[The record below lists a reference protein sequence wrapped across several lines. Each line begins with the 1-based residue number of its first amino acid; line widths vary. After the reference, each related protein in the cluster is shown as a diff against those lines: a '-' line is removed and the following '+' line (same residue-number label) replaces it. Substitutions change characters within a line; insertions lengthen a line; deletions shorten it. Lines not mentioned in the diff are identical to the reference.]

1 MPARPS
7 EVMQQAAEWVVQL
20 RSSERLAGKPMDQPV
35 PAGDSLAPV
44 GDSLAPVGD
53 SLAGRSVPGRPV
65 AGRPVRRPMGQSN
78 CEELFVDWLRA
89 SPLHVREYLRA
100 VEIWEGLSHPNAG
113 SGRSREQLIAE
124 AGDSNLVELPGRED
138 VSGNAPARRVTSSA
152 FRWRRVGFALALSA
166 VFVLAYL
173 GWQRTTMIVVRTGV
187 GEQHSEVLPDRS
199 IVDVNTQSEIRVA
212 FTSSERRV
220 ELVRGE
226 AFFDVA
232 KDPTRPFIVATDL
245 ATAKAVGTRFSV
257 YRSQSGTIVTVAEGR
272 VLVRDRLAVAG
283 ESNGA
288 ADPHDAV
295 EVIPGIQAE
304 AQPGHH
310 VQMRRANVAS
320 TFAWR
325 EHRLVFDAE
334 PLATVVEEFNRYNS
348 PPLVISDPHL
358 REQHISGV
366 FGANDPESL
375 LDFLVKVDHIAV
387 TRDANGVT
395 HIGGDTPD

>member
-7 EVMQQAAEWVVQL
+7 EVMQQAANWVLQL
-20 RSSERLAGKPMDQPV
+20 RSPERQPV
-35 PAGDSLAPV
+35 PAGDSLV
-44 GDSLAPVGD
+44 S
-53 SLAGRSVPGRPV
+53 RSVRG
-65 AGRPVRRPMGQSN
+65 PMGQPSG
-78 CEELFVDWLRA
+78 EELFADWLRA

-100 VEIWEGLSHPNAG
+100 VEVWEGLSHPSAG

-124 AGDSNLVELPGRED
+124 AGDSNLVELPAREEISRA
-138 VSGNAPARRVTSSA
+138 VPARRATSHG
-152 FRWRRVGFALALSA
+152 FRWRRIGLALALSA

-173 GWQRTTMIVVRTGV
+173 EWQRTTMLVVRTGV
-187 GEQHSEVLPDRS
+187 GEEHSEILPDRS

-212 FTSSERRV
+212 FTSTERRV

-232 KDPTRPFIVATDL
+232 KDPARPFIVATDL
-245 ATAKAVGTRFSV
+245 ATAKAIGTRFSV
-257 YRSQSGTIVTVAEGR
+257 YRAQSGTIVTVAEGR
-272 VLVRDRLAVAG
+272 VLVRDTHAVA
-283 ESNGA
+283 
-288 ADPHDAV
+288 ADSQSVAEPEDAV
-295 EVIPGIQAE
+295 EVIPGTQAE

-325 EHRLVFDAE
+325 EHRLVFEGE
-334 PLATVVEEFNRYNS
+334 PLAAVVEEFNRYNS
-348 PPLVISDPHL
+348 PPLLISDPRL

-387 TRDANGVT
+387 TRDPNGVT
-395 HIGGDTPD
+395 HIGGDTSD

>member
-1 MPARPS
+1 MPAKPS
-7 EVMQQAAEWVVQL
+7 EVMQQAADWVVRL
-20 RSSERLAGKPMDQPV
+20 RSSERLPGRAMGQAA
-35 PAGDSLAPV
+35 PAGDSPA
-44 GDSLAPVGD
+44 S
-53 SLAGRSVPGRPV
+53 RSVRRHMGPPG
-65 AGRPVRRPMGQSN
+65 RPMGQPN
-78 CEELFVDWLRA
+78 GEELFADWLRA

-100 VEIWEGLSHPNAG
+100 VEIWEGLSHPKAG
-113 SGRSREQLIAE
+113 SGLSREQLIAA
-124 AGDSNLVELPGRED
+124 AGDSNLVELPAREE
-138 VSGNAPARRVTSSA
+138 VSCNNPARRVTSSGL
-152 FRWRRVGFALALSA
+152 RWRRIGFALALSG

-173 GWQRTTMIVVRTGV
+173 GWQRTTTIVVRTGV

-212 FTSSERRV
+212 FTSTERRV

-232 KDPTRPFIVATDL
+232 KDPARPFIVTTDL
-245 ATAKAVGTRFSV
+245 ATAKAIGTRFSV
-257 YRSQSGTIVTVAEGR
+257 YRAQSGTIVTVAEGR
-272 VLVRDRLAVAG
+272 VLVRDRRTVVS
-283 ESNGA
+283 ESRSVS
-288 ADPHDAV
+288 DPEDAV
-295 EVIPGIQAE
+295 EVIPGTQAE

-310 VQMRRANVAS
+310 VQMRRANVTS

-325 EHRLVFDAE
+325 EHRLVFEGE
-334 PLATVVEEFNRYNS
+334 PLGRVVEEFNRYNS
-348 PPLVISDPHL
+348 PPLVVSDPRL

-395 HIGGDTPD
+395 HIGGDTSD

>member
-1 MPARPS
+1 MS
-7 EVMQQAAEWVVQL
+7 
-20 RSSERLAGKPMDQPV
+20 QPT
-35 PAGDSLAPV
+35 
-44 GDSLAPVGD
+44 
-53 SLAGRSVPGRPV
+53 
-65 AGRPVRRPMGQSN
+65 
-78 CEELFVDWLRA
+78 CEELFADWLRA

-100 VEIWEGLSHPNAG
+100 VEVWEGLSHPTAG

-124 AGDSNLVELPGRED
+124 AGDSNLVEMPGREG
-138 VSGNAPARRVTSSA
+138 VSGKVPTRRLTSGG
-152 FRWRRVGFALALSA
+152 FRWRRVGLALALSA

-173 GWQRTTMIVVRTGV
+173 GWQRTAMIVVRTGV

-199 IVDVNTQSEIRVA
+199 IVDVNTQSEIRVT
-212 FTSSERRV
+212 FTSTERRV

-245 ATAKAVGTRFSV
+245 ATAKAIGTRFSV
-257 YRSQSGTIVTVAEGR
+257 YRAQSGTIVTVAEGR
-272 VLVRDRLAVAG
+272 VLVRDKHAVPG
-283 ESNGA
+283 ESQGVT
-288 ADPHDAV
+288 DPDTV
-295 EVIPGIQAE
+295 EVIPGTQAE

-310 VQMRRANVAS
+310 VQMRKANVTS

-325 EHRLVFDAE
+325 EHRLVFEGE
-334 PLATVVEEFNRYNS
+334 PLATVVEEFNRYN
-348 PPLVISDPHL
+348 PAPLVISDPRL
-358 REQHISGV
+358 RAQHISGV

>member
-7 EVMQQAAEWVVQL
+7 EVMQRAAGWIVQL
-20 RSSERLAGKPMDQPV
+20 RSPER
-35 PAGDSLAPV
+35 AP
-44 GDSLAPVGD
+44 
-53 SLAGRSVPGRPV
+53 
-65 AGRPVRRPMGQSN
+65 N
-78 CEELFVDWLRA
+78 CEELFADWLRA

-100 VEIWEGLSHPNAG
+100 VEVWEGLSHPNAG
-113 SGRSREQLIAE
+113 SGWSREQLLAE
-124 AGDSNLVELPGRED
+124 AGDSNLVELPAREE
-138 VSGNAPARRVTSSA
+138 VSCNIPARRVTSSG

-173 GWQRTTMIVVRTGV
+173 GWQRTTMNVVRTGV
-187 GEQHSEVLPDRS
+187 GEQRSEVLPDRS
-199 IVDVNTQSEIRVA
+199 IVDVNTRSEIRVV
-212 FTSSERRV
+212 FTSTERRV

-232 KDPTRPFIVATDL
+232 KDPARPFIVVTDL
-245 ATAKAVGTRFSV
+245 ATAKAIGTRFSV
-257 YRSQSGTIVTVAEGR
+257 YRAQSGTIVTVAEGR
-272 VLVRDRLAVAG
+272 VLVRDRRAAAG
-283 ESNGA
+283 ESKGA
-288 ADPHDAV
+288 AEPEDAV
-295 EVIPGIQAE
+295 EVMPGTQAE

-310 VQMRRANVAS
+310 VQMRRANVTS

-325 EHRLVFDAE
+325 EHRLVFDGE

-348 PPLVISDPHL
+348 PPLVIGDPGL

-395 HIGGDTPD
+395 HIGGDTSD

>member
-1 MPARPS
+1 VRPPRPS
-7 EVMQQAAEWVVQL
+7 EVMQQAADWIVQL
-20 RSSERLAGKPMDQPV
+20 RSPERV
-35 PAGDSLAPV
+35 P
-44 GDSLAPVGD
+44 
-53 SLAGRSVPGRPV
+53 
-65 AGRPVRRPMGQSN
+65 N
-78 CEELFVDWLRA
+78 CADLFADWLRA

-100 VEIWEGLSHPNAG
+100 VEVWEGLSHPNAG

-138 VSGNAPARRVTSSA
+138 VSGNAPTRRIIASA

-173 GWQRTTMIVVRTGV
+173 GRQRTTMIVVRTGV

-212 FTSSERRV
+212 FTSTERRV

-232 KDPTRPFIVATDL
+232 KDPARPFVVATDL
-245 ATAKAVGTRFSV
+245 ATAKAIGTRFSV
-257 YRSQSGTIVTVAEGR
+257 YRAQSATIVTVAEGR
-272 VLVRDRLAVAG
+272 VLVRDRHAVAG
-283 ESNGA
+283 ESKGIT
-288 ADPHDAV
+288 DPEDAV
-295 EVIPGIQAE
+295 EVIPGNQAE
-304 AQPGHH
+304 AQSGHH
-310 VQMRRANVAS
+310 VRMRRANVTS

-325 EHRLVFDAE
+325 EHRLVFDGE

-348 PPLVISDPHL
+348 PPLVITDPHL

-366 FGANDPESL
+366 FGANDPGSL

-387 TRDANGVT
+387 TRDTNGVT
-395 HIGGDTPD
+395 HIGGETSD

>member
-7 EVMQQAAEWVVQL
+7 EVMQQAADWVVQL
-20 RSSERLAGKPMDQPV
+20 RSPER
-35 PAGDSLAPV
+35 AP
-44 GDSLAPVGD
+44 GG
-53 SLAGRSVPGRPV
+53 
-65 AGRPVRRPMGQSN
+65 PMGQPH
-78 CEELFVDWLRA
+78 CEELFADWLRA

-100 VEIWEGLSHPNAG
+100 VEVWEGLSHPNAG
-113 SGRSREQLIAE
+113 GGRSPEQLIAE
-124 AGDSNLVELPGRED
+124 AGDSNLVELPGREVASED
-138 VSGNAPARRVTSSA
+138 GPIRRVTSSGV
-152 FRWRRVGFALALSA
+152 RWRRVGFALALSL
-166 VFVLAYL
+166 VFLSAYL

-212 FTSSERRV
+212 FTGTERRV

-232 KDPTRPFIVATDL
+232 KDPKRPFIVVTDL
-245 ATAKAVGTRFSV
+245 ATAKAIGTRFSV
-257 YRSQSGTIVTVAEGR
+257 YRAQTGTIVTVAEGR
-272 VLVRDRLAVAG
+272 VLVRDR
-283 ESNGA
+283 GA
-288 ADPHDAV
+288 AVSESKGVANPEDAV
-295 EVIPGIQAE
+295 EVIPGTQAE
-304 AQPGHH
+304 AQPGHR

-325 EHRLVFDAE
+325 EHRLVFDGE

-348 PPLVISDPHL
+348 PPLLIGDPRL
-358 REQHISGV
+358 REQRISGV

-387 TRDANGVT
+387 SRDSNGVT
-395 HIGGDTPD
+395 HIGAATPD